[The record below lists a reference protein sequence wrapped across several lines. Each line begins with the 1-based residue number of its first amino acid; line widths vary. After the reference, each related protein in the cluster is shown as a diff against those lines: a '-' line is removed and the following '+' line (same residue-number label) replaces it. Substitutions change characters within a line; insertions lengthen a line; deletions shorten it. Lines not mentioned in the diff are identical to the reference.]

1 MKTTPLT
8 DIDIDWEDPEAVFE
22 IVFFRATTGDEEWAD
37 DPASLQ
43 WDLSR
48 EEAAR
53 RLDEEDYDSPF

>member
-1 MKTTPLT
+1 MKSTPLT
-8 DIDIDWEDPEAVFE
+8 DTDIDWENPEAIFE
-22 IVFFRATTGDEEWAD
+22 IVFFRATTSDEEWSG

-53 RLDEEDYDSPF
+53 RLDVEDYSSPF